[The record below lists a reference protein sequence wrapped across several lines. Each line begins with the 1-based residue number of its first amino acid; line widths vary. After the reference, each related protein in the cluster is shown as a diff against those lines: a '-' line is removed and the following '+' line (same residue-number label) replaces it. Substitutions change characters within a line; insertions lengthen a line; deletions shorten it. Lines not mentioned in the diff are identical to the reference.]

1 MHVQSLQNTEVHT
14 SHIKPDIVQNVLLE
28 DLDVRVRS
36 FP

>member
-1 MHVQSLQNTEVHT
+1 MYNHCRILKYILL
-14 SHIKPDIVQNVLLE
+14 IKPDIVQNVLLE